1 MILGLRTE
9 SPIHDVGEGI
19 RVATVAD
26 PFGNLG
32 ELVGWIKGGVVGV
45 VGMLLLGVIGWI
57 PTLAVIGVGGFV
69 VYKLFSG
76 PKKSE

>member
-1 MILGLRTE
+1 MVKVELPDLYTKKDVDKARTK
-9 SPIHDVGEGI
+9 
-19 RVATVAD
+19 
-26 PFGNLG
+26 G

-45 VGMLLLGVIGWI
+45 VGMVLLGVIGWI

-76 PKKSE
+76 PAKGS

>member
-1 MILGLRTE
+1 MVKVDLPDLYSKKDVDRARTK
-9 SPIHDVGEGI
+9 
-19 RVATVAD
+19 
-26 PFGNLG
+26 G
-32 ELVGWIKGGVVGV
+32 ELVGWIKGGVVGI

-76 PKKSE
+76 PPKGS

>member
-1 MILGLRTE
+1 MTKIDLPDLYTKKDVDRARTK
-9 SPIHDVGEGI
+9 
-19 RVATVAD
+19 
-26 PFGNLG
+26 G

-57 PTLAVIGVGGFV
+57 PTLAVIGVGGLV

-76 PKKSE
+76 PKKSD